1 MQGVDPEME
10 ATALARADM
19 RAKTPSAKVAAR
31 AVRSLKKK
39 IARVREWEAM
49 RARGKDLSAEQV
61 SSIAHSALAP
71 VVHLQRAQD
80 VLIQHPRE
88 DCRSTQGCRF

>member
-1 MQGVDPEME
+1 MFLLHWLNTVFVRCGRQGLDLELQ

-39 IARVREWEAM
+39 IARVKEWERM
-49 RARGKDLSAEQV
+49 REKGQDLSADQV
-61 SSIAHSALAP
+61 GF
-71 VVHLQRAQD
+71 
-80 VLIQHPRE
+80 LIVR
-88 DCRSTQGCRF
+88 CT